1 MKIFL
6 ISIAMI
12 VSILLIL
19 VIVLQEAK
27 TAGMGAAVG
36 GSSDSFFGGK
46 ARGKDAV
53 LSKIYSDSGHFIRG
67 HLYWTWTIFKYI
79 LIKGPCVKRGS
90 FILRKPD
97 RRYIWNKDQKD
108 SSRRTR
114 RKQGSKG
121 FINPT
126 ECVWLSF
133 DGCPS

>member
-1 MKIFL
+1 
-6 ISIAMI
+6 MI

-53 LSKIYSDSGHFIRG
+53 LSKFTVILGIFIRG

-79 LIKGPCVKRGS
+79 LIKGPCVKRGL
-90 FILRKPD
+90 FLFYGNQIGDIYGTRIKRTQVAYPPETKG
-97 RRYIWNKDQKD
+97 RRDYK
-108 SSRRTR
+108 SYGVRF
-114 RKQGSKG
+114 G
-121 FINPT
+121 FLLT
-126 ECVWLSF
+126 DALS
-133 DGCPS
+133 